1 MVINTEQQVRVMGI
15 EAQTELDKVKAK
27 YSALIQECDAENQN
41 LEAIN
46 AGRQHNYEMSKASAF
61 EQLADGKTKI
71 VMSGS

>member
-1 MVINTEQQVRVMGI
+1 MGI

-46 AGRQHNYEMSKASAF
+46 AGR
-61 EQLADGKTKI
+61 
-71 VMSGS
+71 